1 MGMDAFASGSFVGIS
16 LSISLVKSDWK
27 LQQKIGSPADLSPAD
42 ALFRSWHA
50 RALVKMNFHIWYC
63 PQQKKRI

>member
-1 MGMDAFASGSFVGIS
+1 MLPETAILGGFALAIYHFIS
-16 LSISLVKSDWK
+16 EITDCTQ
-27 LQQKIGSPADLSPAD
+27 QQKIGSPADLSPAD